1 MHAELV
7 VAMRGLI
14 PSTHLHLK
22 TVKAV
27 GSACY
32 SGEEKL
38 LMVILSPFVSL
49 SRFVLVDGETQTQH
63 FKSHRL
69 NGIKDVIGKIKKDTV
84 ANVKQTS

>member
-7 VAMRGLI
+7 VAMLGLI

-32 SGEEKL
+32 SGEKKL

-49 SRFVLVDGETQTQH
+49 SRFVLV
-63 FKSHRL
+63 KHRL
-69 NGIKDVIGKIKKDTV
+69 N
-84 ANVKQTS
+84 TSNLTD